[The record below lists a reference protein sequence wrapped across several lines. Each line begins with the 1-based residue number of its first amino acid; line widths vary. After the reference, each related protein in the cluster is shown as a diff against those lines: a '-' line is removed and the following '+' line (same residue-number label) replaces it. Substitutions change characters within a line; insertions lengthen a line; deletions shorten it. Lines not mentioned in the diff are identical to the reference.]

1 MNTPSEYKRSIKA
14 LHERLLALAGEV
26 RRIESQ
32 ADRVLKEKYDLQEY
46 RSLLQKKAEILSSA
60 PEELQLLIL
69 NLPQPLKEKVAY
81 QLHLFAGNAEQS
93 LKVNSVFFMR
103 QLLYPEN
110 YREGQDNDLEK
121 LIRVLS
127 R

>member
-1 MNTPSEYKRSIKA
+1 MNAPSEYKRSIKA
-14 LHERLLALAGEV
+14 LHDRLLALAGEV

-32 ADRVLKEKYDLQEY
+32 ADRVLEEKYDLREY

-60 PEELQLLIL
+60 PEELRRLIDD
-69 NLPQPLKEKVAY
+69 LPQPLKEKVAY
-81 QLHLFAGNAEQS
+81 QLRLFAGNAEQS
-93 LKVNSVFFMR
+93 LNVNSVFFMR

-121 LIRVLS
+121 FIRVIN
-127 R
+127 